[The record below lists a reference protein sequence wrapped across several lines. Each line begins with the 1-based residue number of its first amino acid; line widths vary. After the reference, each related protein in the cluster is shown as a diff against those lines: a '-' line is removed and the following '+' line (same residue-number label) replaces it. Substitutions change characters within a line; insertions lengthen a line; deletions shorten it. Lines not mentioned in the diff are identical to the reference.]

1 MAHYPRPP
9 YKDPSVAAKTIQ
21 PMFSPTPLTV
31 PEPDYPVTPLENFR
45 LAVERKTPYWMPNS
59 TLDFDAFMSGF
70 LTGPV
75 LPPEAP
81 ADAGPWGATTRSVFT
96 DDWGA
101 QWLFVPEA
109 GGPMLDPNGKPV
121 LEDITQWEKTVKF
134 PNLKAMDWKSRAED
148 FMKNRYNPRKV
159 LHINIGQGCTERFVA
174 LLGGYTE
181 AMVAM
186 ADEPEACRAF
196 FDAFAEWE
204 IEQFDIIHSLY
215 PVNLVT
221 YHDDWGTER
230 DTFFSEKMMEAMV
243 LEPTRKIVQ
252 HIKDKG
258 VYFELHSCGAITRF
272 LPYMIDMHIDLL
284 QIQRRANDMPKMKE
298 EKGDKIGFCC
308 FIEGIEMGQ
317 PVSRDQTLAAIRK
330 TVDLYGKKGGS
341 YTFASGGGSDEDSWA
356 AVFEL
361 YCYSR
366 EFYDKERGAA

>member
-1 MAHYPRPP
+1 MAHYARPP
-9 YKDPSVAAKTIQ
+9 FGDTSVKTKEISM
-21 PMFSPTPLTV
+21 MFGPGALTMPL
-31 PEPDYPVTPLENFR
+31 PDYPVTPLENFK

-59 TLDFDAFMSGF
+59 SLDFDAFMSGF

-75 LPPEAP
+75 VPPGAGG
-81 ADAGPWGATTRSVFT
+81 AGPWGARERSIFR
-96 DDWGA
+96 DDWGC

-109 GGPMLDPNGKPV
+109 GGPMLDPEGKTV
-121 LEDITQWEKTVKF
+121 LEDITRWEKVVEF
-134 PNLKAMDWKSRAED
+134 PNLRALDWKSKADD
-148 FMKNRYNPRKV
+148 FMKNRYDPGKV

-181 AMVAM
+181 AMIAM

-196 FDAFAEWE
+196 FDRFAEWE
-204 IEQFDIIHSLY
+204 IEQFDIIAEHY

-243 LEPTRKIVQ
+243 LEPTRKIVS
-252 HIKDKG
+252 HIKDRG

-284 QIQRRANDMPKMKE
+284 QIQRRANDIPQMKRE
-298 EKGDKIGFCC
+298 AGDKIGFCC
-308 FIEGIEMGQ
+308 FTEGIEMGA
-317 PVSRDQTLAAIRK
+317 PASREERLNAIRK
-330 TVDLYGKKGGS
+330 TVDLYGHKGGS
-341 YTFASGGGSDEDSWA
+341 YSFAGGGNPEDTWDA
-356 AVFEL
+356 TFEL

-366 EFYDKERGAA
+366 EFYDNERAA